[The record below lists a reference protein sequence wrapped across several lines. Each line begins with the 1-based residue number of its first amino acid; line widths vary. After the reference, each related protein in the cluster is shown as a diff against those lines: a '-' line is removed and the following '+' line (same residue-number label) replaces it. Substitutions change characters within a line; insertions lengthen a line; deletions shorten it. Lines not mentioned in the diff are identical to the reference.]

1 MKLQTTNLEQ
11 TKSKSDETWRKASTY
26 PVNISPRDLV
36 LKIKESRE
44 FEGRSRRIGVFS
56 KTQEIQ
62 FKRAR
67 DSRGFGTGLVAQESQ
82 QRARRILAIMCT
94 KNEIEIH
101 HTRAQK
107 RGDWIDSKAQRAQ
120 GGWGLLSQSNPIQTL
135 TNPWTK
141 STLERRTGGE
151 EHRGGGLENRGVHE

>member
-1 MKLQTTNLEQ
+1 MKLGGLL
-11 TKSKSDETWRKASTY
+11 RPY

-67 DSRGFGTGLVAQESQ
+67 DYRGFGTGSEAREFLDEIKRVGFSLELKKSNSIELVIPEG
-82 QRARRILAIMCT
+82 L
-94 KNEIEIH
+94 
-101 HTRAQK
+101 
-107 RGDWIDSKAQRAQ
+107 GQ
-120 GGWGLLSQSNPIQTL
+120 G
-135 TNPWTK
+135 
-141 STLERRTGGE
+141 
-151 EHRGGGLENRGVHE
+151 

>member
-1 MKLQTTNLEQ
+1 MAPRKPRKLGFKREISIKRPRKSMKLGGLL
-11 TKSKSDETWRKASTY
+11 RPY

-36 LKIKESRE
+36 LKIIESRE

-67 DSRGFGTGLVAQESQ
+67 DCRGFGTGSEARESQ
-82 QRARRILAIMCT
+82 QRAHRILAIMCT

-107 RGDWIDSKAQRAQ
+107 LGNWIDSKAQRAQ
-120 GGWGLLSQSNPIQTL
+120 GGWALLSQSNPIQSL
-135 TNPWTK
+135 TTPWTN
-141 STLERRTGGE
+141 STLKRRTEGGR
-151 EHRGGGLENRGVHE
+151 HRGG

>member
-1 MKLQTTNLEQ
+1 MKLGGFL
-11 TKSKSDETWRKASTY
+11 RPY

-67 DSRGFGTGLVAQESQ
+67 DSRGFGTGSEARESQ

-94 KNEIEIH
+94 KNEIELH

-107 RGDWIDSKAQRAQ
+107 LGNWIDSKSPEGTRRL
-120 GGWGLLSQSNPIQTL
+120 GPPFPI
-135 TNPWTK
+135 K
-141 STLERRTGGE
+141 STQ
-151 EHRGGGLENRGVHE
+151 

>member
-1 MKLQTTNLEQ
+1 MKVGGLL
-11 TKSKSDETWRKASTY
+11 RPY

-67 DSRGFGTGLVAQESQ
+67 DSRGFGTGSEARESQ

-94 KNEIEIH
+94 KNKIEIH
-101 HTRAQK
+101 HTRAQNE
-107 RGDWIDSKAQRAQ
+107 GIGLIQKAQRAQ

-135 TNPWTK
+135 TNPWSNPILK
-141 STLERRTGGE
+141 RGTGGE
-151 EHRGGGLENRGVHE
+151 RHRRGGLGERTIHGQVKKAAPT

>member
-1 MKLQTTNLEQ
+1 MKLGGLL
-11 TKSKSDETWRKASTY
+11 RPY

-67 DSRGFGTGLVAQESQ
+67 DSRGFGTGSEARESQ

-101 HTRAQK
+101 HTMAQK
-107 RGDWIDSKAQRAQ
+107 RRDWTDSKSPEGTRRIGSPHPQR
-120 GGWGLLSQSNPIQTL
+120 GPRRRRRPSPPPVPRPTPV
-135 TNPWTK
+135 T
-141 STLERRTGGE
+141 STT
-151 EHRGGGLENRGVHE
+151 